1 MHHTLSVVAEVLA
14 AGAVVSFIGAR
25 LIERLHPP
33 RGRFV
38 DISGLRQHVVELG
51 DVQQDAPPIVVI
63 HGAGCNL
70 EDMRLA
76 FGERLATRHRVILL
90 DRAGLGYSVRKG
102 RRGSAPSSQAAILR
116 DVLDRLGIAR
126 AVVVGHS
133 WGGTLAAAF
142 ALDHPQRVA
151 GLVLLAPPLYPR
163 LGSLILLY
171 TVFAAPIFG
180 WLYARILALPLG
192 VPFIGPALGSAFL
205 PQWPPRFY
213 LKRSAALLLLRP
225 STFLAN
231 ARDIADLEKNLTTQS
246 ARYGGLVTPTV
257 VMAGNRDMIAPPRHH
272 ALAFANAVPHA
283 KLVVL
288 PGIGHMLHHVAAD
301 RVITEIEEIAA
312 RYSTVLSSPT

>member
-1 MHHTLSVVAEVLA
+1 MHHTLSVVAEILA
-14 AGAVVSFIGAR
+14 AGAVVSFIGTR
-25 LIERLHPP
+25 LIERMHPP

-38 DISGLRQHVVELG
+38 DVGGLRQHVVELG
-51 DVQQDAPPIVVI
+51 DVRPDAPPIVVI

-76 FGERLATRHRVILL
+76 FGERLVARHRVILI
-90 DRAGLGYSVRKG
+90 DRAGLGYSARNS
-102 RRGSAPSSQAAILR
+102 RRGSAPSYQAAILS

-126 AVVVGHS
+126 AIVVGHS

-142 ALDHPQRVA
+142 ALDHPHRAA

-163 LGSLILLY
+163 LGSLTLLY
-171 TVFAAPIFG
+171 KVFAAPIFG
-180 WLYARILALPLG
+180 WLYAHTLALPLG
-192 VPFIGPALGSAFL
+192 VPFIGLALGSAFL

-231 ARDIADLEKNLTTQS
+231 ACDIADLESNLTTQS
-246 ARYGGLVTPTV
+246 ARYGELRMPTV
-257 VMAGNRDMIAPPRHH
+257 ILAGTRDIIVPLRHH
-272 ALAFANAVPHA
+272 AGKFAAAVPHA

-288 PGIGHMLHHVAAD
+288 PGIGHMLHHVVAD
-301 RVITEIEEIAA
+301 RVMTEIEQIKA

>member
-1 MHHTLSVVAEVLA
+1 MHHTLSVVAEILA
-14 AGAVVSFIGAR
+14 ASAVISFIGTR

-33 RGRFV
+33 RGRLI
-38 DISGLRQHVVELG
+38 DIGGLHQHVVELG
-51 DVQQDAPPIVVI
+51 DAQESEPPIVVI

-76 FGERLATRHRVILL
+76 FGERLANRHRVILI
-90 DRAGLGYSVRKG
+90 DRAGLGYSGRKG
-102 RRGSAPSSQAAILR
+102 RGSAPSYQAAILQ
-116 DVLDRLGIAR
+116 DVLDRLGVAR

-142 ALDHPQRVA
+142 ALDYPHRVA

-163 LGSLILLY
+163 LGRLTVLY
-171 TVFAAPIFG
+171 AVFAVPIFG

-205 PQWPPRFY
+205 PQWPRRFY

-231 ARDIADLEKNLTTQS
+231 ARDIADLENNLTTQS
-246 ARYGGLVTPTV
+246 ARYSELRMPTV
-257 VMAGNRDMIAPPRHH
+257 IMAGNRDMIVPLRHH
-272 ALAFANAVPHA
+272 ALKFADVVPHA

-288 PGIGHMLHHVAAD
+288 PGIGHMLHHVAAE
-301 RVITEIEEIAA
+301 RVMIEIEEIAA
-312 RYSTVLSSPT
+312 RYSAVLSSPT